1 MRRFNIIIALSAT
14 LGLSSCDLD
23 MTPMDQVS
31 DAVFWQK
38 PSDFELAAND
48 FYFSLMEASQ
58 YIDKNSDIAFGSG
71 ADFRY
76 AKSRGSARQFGGE
89 ECRRQPDA
97 GAGRWPQPDR

>member
-1 MRRFNIIIALSAT
+1 
-14 LGLSSCDLD
+14 
-23 MTPMDQVS
+23 MDQVS

-71 ADFRY
+71 ADDVSDGSYLAPVNPDSSAFL
-76 AKSRGSARQFGGE
+76 SR
-89 ECRRQPDA
+89 
-97 GAGRWPQPDR
+97 